1 VRSGVVAPAGPVIG
15 HDHARAG
22 RADMLKAVDA
32 HPRPPAHHHSIQSVT
47 AESARAAPR
56 HHTSTAPAAV
66 PDAPAANVGTV
77 RQDTRRSFSVTPRPQ
92 AEETDLLI
100 SRLCGPGTRVFGS
113 SGTHGWGRVEVRN
126 TPVRQEDPLTRT
138 DGGASPATG
147 PSALS

>member
-1 VRSGVVAPAGPVIG
+1 
-15 HDHARAG
+15 
-22 RADMLKAVDA
+22 MLKAVDA
-32 HPRPPAHHHSIQSVT
+32 HPRPPAHYRGIRSVT

-66 PDAPAANVGTV
+66 PGAPAANVGTV

-92 AEETDLLI
+92 AEETDLLT
-100 SRLCGPGTRVFGS
+100 SRLCGPGAPGTRVFGFF
-113 SGTHGWGRVEVRN
+113 GTHGWCRVEVRN
-126 TPVRQEDPLTRT
+126 TPVRQEDLLTRT